1 MKISVSR
8 GKQNK
13 IHISCDGEYTFTVD
27 AEYWF
32 SSPYYGKD
40 NIDNDEELTA
50 FYEAVGSRCAFIAG
64 LRLLSYSDHSAKNL
78 VSKLVQKGHKREY
91 AENAVLKLEEY
102 GYVNDVRYAERVAES
117 LSERK
122 GMNVRAIKTELIRK
136 GISKEIADIVTE
148 KLDFDPILRIID
160 LLNTK
165 YAHKIYDEKGVKR
178 TVASLQRLG
187 YRWSDI
193 NSAFRRLEIETEDFD
208 DV

>member
-1 MKISVSR
+1 MKITAEK

-32 SSPYYGKD
+32 SSPYHGREC
-40 NIDNDEELTA
+40 INDEELTA

-64 LRLLSYSDHSAKNL
+64 LRLLSYRDHSAKELIN
-78 VSKLVQKGHKREY
+78 KLVQKGHKREY
-91 AENAVLKLEEY
+91 SVNAVEKLEEY
-102 GYVNDVRYAERVAES
+102 GYVNDERYARFLAES

-122 GMNVRAIKTELIRK
+122 GMNTRAVKSELLRK
-136 GISKEIADIVTE
+136 GVSKEIADNIAET
-148 KLDFDPILRIID
+148 LDFDPILRIID

-165 YAHKIYDEKGVKR
+165 YARKISDEKGVKR

-187 YRWSDI
+187 YKWSDI
-193 NSAFRRLEIETEDFD
+193 NSAFRRLEIETEDVD

>member
-193 NSAFRRLEIETEDFD
+193 NSAFRRLEIETEDID

>member
-1 MKISVSR
+1 MKITANR

-40 NIDNDEELTA
+40 SIDDEEELAA

-64 LRLLSYSDHSAKNL
+64 LRILSYRDHSAKET
-78 VSKLVQKGHKREY
+78 VTKLVQKGHKREY
-91 AENAVLKLEEY
+91 SEAAVEKLKEY
-102 GYVNDVRYAERVAES
+102 GYINDERYAKYLAES
-117 LSERK
+117 LLERK
-122 GMNVRAIKTELIRK
+122 GMSSRVIKSELLHK
-136 GISKEIADIVTE
+136 GISKEIADNVTE
-148 KLDFDPILRIID
+148 NLDFDPILRIID

-165 YAHKIYDEKGVKR
+165 YARKISDEKGVKR

-187 YRWSDI
+187 YKWSDI
-193 NSAFRRLEIETEDFD
+193 NSAFRRLKIETEDVD